1 MTPNY
6 VARKS
11 KAKALNIWLILFFWL
26 IIPLIIQIVRV
37 LAASCYSIEIYDQKI
52 VVKSGVLNKSEKQA
66 MFAGVYA
73 VSLEQ
78 SFIGRIFDYGDIRID
93 APGNWADINTVG
105 IKSPREF
112 KNFLETQIKV
122 GGNTQF
128 IAN

>member
-6 VARKS
+6 IARKS

-37 LAASCYSIEIYDQKI
+37 LAASCYSIEIYDQKL
-52 VVKSGVLNKSEKQA
+52 VVKSGVLNKNEKQA

-93 APGNWADINTVG
+93 APGNWADINTEG